1 MNDLKALL
9 ATLRH
14 VVWNRGNIVID
25 GSHFSLEE
33 LRNIVDAVDQL
44 LEETHK

>member
-14 VVWNRGNIVID
+14 VVWNRGSIVID
-25 GSHFSLEE
+25 GSYFSLEE
-33 LRNIVDAVDQL
+33 LRNIVDSIDQL
-44 LEETHK
+44 LEETNR